1 MLDPQTNQLTSY
13 WSILMILLKNKKIP
27 CIPLLLHQDKFIT
40 DFKQKLKC
48 LIIFLL
54 ISVLY
59 WRIQVISPHTLKK
72 MHESQTTI
80 DFSNG
85 DILKKYIN
93 LDRNKDQDHDMIIRM
108 VKICDVSICK
118 PLKLIFQSC
127 LESGKLPSE

>member
-1 MLDPQTNQLTSY
+1 
-13 WSILMILLKNKKIP
+13 
-27 CIPLLLHQDKFIT
+27 
-40 DFKQKLKC
+40 
-48 LIIFLL
+48 
-54 ISVLY
+54 
-59 WRIQVISPHTLKK
+59 